1 MQFRRLS
8 LALGLASVTAMAGA
22 GVVLAQQ
29 AGKPP
34 AQNSIDP
41 VSGSFE
47 VTGVAIDVVGKTA
60 NAARQGGWR
69 LAQRKGWEMLSKRLT
84 GKSSTLSDGV
94 LDAMVTGI
102 VVENEQIGPTRYI
115 AKLGVLFDR
124 SKAGALLGVAVQTTH
139 STPMLLV
146 PVEWSGGTGHVYE
159 RDTAWKRAWDRF
171 HGASGTIDYVKP
183 AGTGPDALLIN
194 AAQTGRRGR
203 GWWRDVLD
211 RYGAHDVLTAEVR
224 LRRDYP
230 GGPVTAFF
238 LATHGPDR
246 QKITQFALRVDS
258 ADGLDA
264 MLDQGIQ
271 KIDQAFQDALSTGTL
286 KTDALLAYRPPE
298 AVTETPT
305 DEATPTS
312 TPTPDATST
321 TATFTVQVETPSASA
336 LISSESAVRGIPG
349 VRSAQTTSTAL
360 GGISVMSV
368 SYDGP
373 IGSLRAALEGRG
385 WSVQE
390 GAGVLRIRRPEARAN
405 PTPASN
411 SGGAKPDGAKPN
423 GG

>member
-8 LALGLASVTAMAGA
+8 FALGMTSALAMAGA
-22 GVVLAQQ
+22 GVVLAQ
-29 AGKPP
+29 APAKPP
-34 AQNSIDP
+34 QQNSIDP

-47 VTGVAIDVVGKTA
+47 VTGVAIDVRGKDA

-84 GKSSTLSDGV
+84 GHSSTMSDGA

-124 SKAGALLGVAVQTTH
+124 SKAGSILGVAVQMTR
-139 STPMLLV
+139 SPAMLLV
-146 PVEWSGGTGHVYE
+146 PVEWSGGTGHVFE
-159 RDTAWKRAWDRF
+159 RDTAWQRAWSRF
-171 HGASGTIDYVKP
+171 HSGAGTIDYVKP
-183 AGTGPDALLIN
+183 QGTGPDALLVN
-194 AAQTGRRGR
+194 AGQTGRRGR
-203 GWWRDVLD
+203 GWWREVLD
-211 RYGAHDVLTAEVR
+211 RYGARDVLTAEVR

-230 GGPVTAFF
+230 GGPVTALF

-258 ADGLDA
+258 GDGLDA
-264 MLDQGIQ
+264 MLDQGVQ
-271 KIDQAFQDALSTGTL
+271 KIDQAFQDALSTGVL

-298 AVTETPT
+298 AVAETPT

-312 TPTPDATST
+312 TPTPEAADT
-321 TATFTVQVETPSASA
+321 TASITVQVETPSASA
-336 LISSESAVRGIPG
+336 LTASEGAVRGIPG
-349 VRSAQTTSTAL
+349 VRSAQTTSIAL
-360 GGISVMSV
+360 GGISVMRV
-368 SYDGP
+368 NYDGP

-390 GAGVLRIRRPEARAN
+390 GAAVLRIRRPGGEPQAKPS
-405 PTPASN
+405 PT
-411 SGGAKPDGAKPN
+411 AKPDGAKTD
-423 GG
+423 GQ

>member
-8 LALGLASVTAMAGA
+8 LALGITSALAMAGA
-22 GVVLAQQ
+22 GVVMAQGP
-29 AGKPP
+29 AKPP

-47 VTGVAIDVVGKTA
+47 VNGVAIDVRGKDA

-84 GKSSTLSDGV
+84 GHSSTMSDGA

-115 AKLGVLFDR
+115 ARLGVLFDR
-124 SKAGALLGVAVQTTH
+124 AKAGAILGVSVQVMR
-139 STPMLLV
+139 SPPMLLV
-146 PVEWSGGTGHVYE
+146 PVEWSGGTGHVFE
-159 RDTAWKRAWDRF
+159 RDTAWQRAWERF
-171 HGASGTIDYVKP
+171 HSGAGTIDYVKP
-183 AGTGPDALLIN
+183 QGTGPDALLLN
-194 AAQTGRRGR
+194 AGQTGRRGR

-211 RYGAHDVLTAEVR
+211 RYGARDVLTAEVR

-258 ADGLDA
+258 SDGLDA

-271 KIDQAFQDALSTGTL
+271 RIDQAFQDALSSGVL

-298 AVTETPT
+298 AKTETPT

-312 TPTPDATST
+312 TPTPDAIET
-321 TATFTVQVETPSASA
+321 TANFSVQVETPSAASVTA
-336 LISSESAVRGIPG
+336 SESAVRGVPG
-349 VRSAQTTSTAL
+349 VRSANTTSLAL
-360 GGISVMSV
+360 GGISVMRV
-368 SYDGP
+368 SYDGT
-373 IGSLRAALEGRG
+373 IGSLRSALEARG

-390 GAGVLRIRRPEARAN
+390 GPGVLRIRRPAPQPN
-405 PTPASN
+405 PSP
-411 SGGAKPDGAKPN
+411 SGTPN

>member
-8 LALGLASVTAMAGA
+8 FALGITSALAMAGA
-22 GVVLAQQ
+22 GVVMAQGTSGGP
-29 AGKPP
+29 AKPP

-47 VTGVAIDVVGKTA
+47 VNGVAIDVRGKDA

-84 GKSSTLSDGV
+84 GHSSTMSDGA

-124 SKAGALLGVAVQTTH
+124 AKAGAILGVSVQVLR
-139 STPMLLV
+139 SPPMLLV
-146 PVEWSGGTGHVYE
+146 PVEWSGGTAHVFE
-159 RDTAWKRAWDRF
+159 RDTAWQRAWERF
-171 HGASGTIDYVKP
+171 HSGAGTIDYVKP
-183 AGTGPDALLIN
+183 QGTGPDALLLN
-194 AAQTGRRGR
+194 AGQTGRRGR
-203 GWWRDVLD
+203 GWWRNVLD
-211 RYGAHDVLTAEVR
+211 RYGARDVLTAEVR

-238 LATHGPDR
+238 LASHGPDR
-246 QKITQFALRVDS
+246 LKITQFALRVDS
-258 ADGLDA
+258 GDGLDA

-271 KIDQAFQDALSTGTL
+271 RIDQAYQDALSSGVL

-298 AVTETPT
+298 AKTETPT

-312 TPTPDATST
+312 TPTPEATET
-321 TATFTVQVETPSASA
+321 TASFTVQVETPSAAA
-336 LISSESAVRGIPG
+336 LTASESAVRGVPG
-349 VRSAQTTSTAL
+349 VRSATTTSLAL
-360 GGISVMSV
+360 GGISVMRV

-390 GAGVLRIRRPEARAN
+390 GTGVLRIRRPAPQPN
-405 PTPASN
+405 PSPT
-411 SGGAKPDGAKPN
+411 AKPDGAKN
-423 GG
+423 DGG